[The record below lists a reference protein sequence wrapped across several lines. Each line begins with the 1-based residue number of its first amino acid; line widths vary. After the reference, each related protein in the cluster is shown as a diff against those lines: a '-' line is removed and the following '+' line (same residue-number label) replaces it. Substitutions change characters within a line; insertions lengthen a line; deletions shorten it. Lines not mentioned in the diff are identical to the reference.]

1 MTKAD
6 VVAAQGTWAKYVV
19 ARDVEALLKLYD
31 FGSPE
36 KPLLFK
42 PTLAN
47 VIRHDEEA
55 ARSYL

>member
-36 KPLLFK
+36 EPLL
-42 PTLAN
+42 LSL
-47 VIRHDEEA
+47 IHI
-55 ARSYL
+55 